1 MPEPADTGNPN
12 FFTTFKGLY
21 EMVPGDGV
29 VLTKDVVMLS
39 CVNDVQILGDATI
52 TNYTA
57 DAVLATLPA
66 ECLPGTTVKTTVV
79 INTGSTDYAEVM
91 TVDIDGG
98 IRLPV
103 DIAEGKAYFSGMSF
117 NISDKFY

>member
-1 MPEPADTGNPN
+1 MSDPIDKGNPN
-12 FFTTFKGLY
+12 FFTTFKGMF
-21 EMVPGDGV
+21 EMVPGEGV

-57 DAVLATLPA
+57 ETLLATLPQ

-79 INTGSTDYAEVM
+79 INNGAADYAEVM
-91 TVDIDGG
+91 TIDIDGS
-98 IRLPV
+98 ITLPV